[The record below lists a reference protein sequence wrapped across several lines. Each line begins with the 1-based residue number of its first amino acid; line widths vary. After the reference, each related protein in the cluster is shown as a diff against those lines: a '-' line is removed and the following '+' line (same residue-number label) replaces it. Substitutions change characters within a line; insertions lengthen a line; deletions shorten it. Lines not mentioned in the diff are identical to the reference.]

1 MNVLKMTAPLLLMC
15 LLAEPAFAKKDKG
28 GNEGSG
34 GGGQSS
40 DTTPVPVPETG
51 STLLLLGAALL
62 GVAGFRRWVLSK
74 PTA

>member
-15 LLAEPAFAKKDKG
+15 LLASPAFAKKDKDQ
-28 GNEGSG
+28 GNGGSG

-40 DTTPVPVPETG
+40 ETTPVPVPETG

-62 GVAGFRRWVLSK
+62 GVAGFRRWVLK